1 MAYRPR
7 TIRERELNN
16 LSEHYLRIGSAMRAD
31 KQPKETYG
39 IIIDGDG
46 RIAAV
51 PYGHEPL
58 SPGNLLAFLAA
69 AKLDVHD
76 REVSIHNAAVASALG
91 GLMLQGI
98 YRDAKNSNHIF
109 REAELEILSDDARGL
124 HTGIGD
130 VVHGLPTDEI
140 SGARHIAA
148 RMERISRLLY
158 ELRSRP
164 NFSVINGLIVRF

>member
-31 KQPKETYG
+31 KQPKEAYG
-39 IIIDGDG
+39 ISIDNDG
-46 RIAAV
+46 RIVAV

-58 SPGNLLAFLAA
+58 SPHDLLAFLAA
-69 AKLDVHD
+69 AKLDVYD

-91 GLMLQGI
+91 GLMLQSI
-98 YRDAKNSNHIF
+98 YRGAKNSNHIF
-109 REAELEILSDDARGL
+109 REAELKILSDEARGL